1 VSEHRQPRPGALM
14 DRKRG
19 RPPVAD
25 PIDST
30 LAIRIPESLR
40 ARLAARAARDGQSVS
55 ELVRA
60 AIDAHVTD

>member
-1 VSEHRQPRPGALM
+1 M

-25 PIDST
+25 PIAST

-60 AIDAHVTD
+60 AIDAHVRD

>member
-1 VSEHRQPRPGALM
+1 MTAELTEAGYNTI
-14 DRKRG
+14 RKRG

-25 PIDST
+25 PIAST

-60 AIDAHVTD
+60 AIDAALAE

>member
-1 VSEHRQPRPGALM
+1 MSEHRQPRPGTLM
-14 DRKRG
+14 VRKRG

-25 PIDST
+25 PIAST

-60 AIDAHVTD
+60 AIDAALAE

>member
-1 VSEHRQPRPGALM
+1 M
-14 DRKRG
+14 TRKRG

-60 AIDAHVTD
+60 AIDAALAE

>member
-1 VSEHRQPRPGALM
+1 MSS
-14 DRKRG
+14 KRR
-19 RPPVAD
+19 RPPPAD
-25 PIDST
+25 PIAST

-60 AIDAHVTD
+60 AIDAALAE